1 MSVKNGN
8 CKKLSSK
15 SSRAVSSAVGLL
27 LLLAFVAYTSRDA
40 VHRYGTK
47 PQQNVAALL
56 VAGTAEN
63 EDLTSASSI
72 TATRAVPET
81 IASGLDVDDSKE
93 VEQIFSDIKLD
104 IGESGRHTGHRRA
117 TATRVAS
124 PAEIVQSEV
133 VHGPRNYKPGRPS
146 FDPVLNFHEILNAS
160 PVVVFV
166 NSNEESQQ
174 LRMLL
179 QNHYE
184 ISPPPVVV
192 DLEKH
197 SKGAQLET
205 FIENYKL
212 ERVSSDEETKE
223 SQNGMHDAPYLF
235 INGQSVINRGFHS
248 DIHNLHIHSTLLEKL
263 RSVADGNVMI
273 HRNNVPSNS

>member
-1 MSVKNGN
+1 MSVKSGSS
-8 CKKLSSK
+8 KKMSSK
-15 SSRAVSSAVGLL
+15 SSRAVTSAIGLL
-27 LLLAFVAYTSRDA
+27 MLLAFVAYTSRDA
-40 VHRYGTK
+40 VSKYGTK
-47 PQQNVAALL
+47 SQQNAAALL
-56 VAGTAEN
+56 AGAAGNRKFTSESSVSTTSVLKETAAAN
-63 EDLTSASSI
+63 
-72 TATRAVPET
+72 
-81 IASGLDVDDSKE
+81 LDDAKE
-93 VEQIFSDIKLD
+93 VEQIFSDIKLE
-104 IGESGRHTGHRRA
+104 IGEAGSHTGHRRA
-117 TATRVAS
+117 SATRVAS
-124 PAEIVQSEV
+124 PGEIVQSEV
-133 VHGPRNYKPGRPS
+133 VHGPRNYKPGDAS

-197 SKGAQLET
+197 SKGAQLES
-205 FIENYKL
+205 FIENHKL
-212 ERVSSDEETKE
+212 ERFTNDEETEE
-223 SQNGMHDAPYLF
+223 SLSSDTHDAPYLF
-235 INGQSVINRGFHS
+235 INGQSVINRSFRS